1 MSVTGVTGSTTTTT
15 ASSTAATSLDKD
27 DFLKLLV
34 TQLQYQNPLD
44 PMDPTQMMTQMTQ
57 LTQVEKLNNISDT
70 LDAMYSSSSKADQV
84 EWLSVVG
91 KKACVGGSTLSKGDQ
106 VVITPSGNYDK
117 VTLTLKGADGNT
129 KEVMFNAGDS
139 LTYTYDGDSTVTAS
153 VNATYNGKAT
163 SCSLK
168 VYNTI
173 TGVELGNT
181 STTVVLANGDTYGT
195 DKITGIRD

>member
-1 MSVTGVTGSTTTTT
+1 MSVSAVTGSNNNTTTGTT
-15 ASSTAATSLDKD
+15 NTSLDKD

-91 KKACVGGSTLSKGDQ
+91 KKACVGSSTLYKGDQ
-106 VVITPSGNYDK
+106 VVMTPSGKYDK
-117 VTLTLKGADGNT
+117 VTLTLKDSSGNT
-129 KEVMFNAGDS
+129 KEVKLNAGDS

-153 VNATYNGKAT
+153 VSATYNGKTT

-173 TGVELGNT
+173 AGVELGDT
-181 STTVVLANGDTYGT
+181 GTTVVLASGDTYGT